1 MRRFGKAIAHPFL
14 VLLFLPNETDAIRI
28 GIAAGKSLGNA
39 VTRNRVKRI
48 LRAAASTH
56 LTQIHPGYDL
66 VLIARK
72 PVISAKSTDLIPILH
87 QLLRQARLISI
98 RENHESGTDLN

>member
-14 VLLFLPNETDAIRI
+14 VLLFLPNETGSIRI

-39 VTRNRVKRI
+39 VTRSRVKRI
-48 LRAAASTH
+48 LRTAVSAH
-56 LTQIHPGYDL
+56 LTQIRPGYDL

-72 PVISAKSTDLIPILH
+72 PIITAKLSWEML
-87 QLLRQARLISI
+87 
-98 RENHESGTDLN
+98 